1 MDLTQLNQRIAVAN
15 AESQRINNERAVN
28 LGKKETLEKQLQD
41 AITHYNA
48 TYNTNITVASLNAE
62 IERVAKEKE
71 LEVANIESVLALI
84 KEGRF
89 DEAQQKVSGVVPN
102 TSANT
107 VAESTIPTTPV
118 AQATAPALG
127 DIPVVPQSTTPA
139 IGESVAQS
147 EIKPAVPVMEQPV
160 TKPTAPVIEESVK
173 STVPVIEEPVAPP
186 TSPVVEQTVTKPA
199 APVVEQTTTQPT
211 APNLDV
217 DTTPVGAPPVI
228 GKPPVAPNLGNSV
241 ATSPTAP
248 VTSFNAILNGSQFKP
263 QGN

>member
-89 DEAQQKVSGVVPN
+89 DEAQQKVSGVVP
-102 TSANT
+102 TSQS
-107 VAESTIPTTPV
+107 VSSTPQNAVPQPTT
-118 AQATAPALG
+118 PALG
-127 DIPVVPQSTTPA
+127 DIPVSPQATTPA
-139 IGESVAQS
+139 IGEPVVVPTAPVVEKTVEQSV
-147 EIKPAVPVMEQPV
+147 V
-160 TKPTAPVIEESVK
+160 PTAPVIEESV
-173 STVPVIEEPVAPP
+173 TP
-186 TSPVVEQTVTKPA
+186 
-199 APVVEQTTTQPT
+199 PT
-211 APNLDV
+211 APVITSSVPNMEEP
-217 DTTPVGAPPVI
+217 TTPVGAPPVI
-228 GKPPVAPNLGNSV
+228 GKPPVAPNLGNTV
-241 ATSPTAP
+241 TPPPTAP

>member
-89 DEAQQKVSGVVPN
+89 DEAQQKVSGVVP
-102 TSANT
+102 TSQSVSPTPQTA
-107 VAESTIPTTPV
+107 VPQPTT
-118 AQATAPALG
+118 PALG
-127 DIPVVPQSTTPA
+127 DIPVSPQATTPA
-139 IGESVAQS
+139 IGEPVVA
-147 EIKPAVPVMEQPV
+147 PTVPVVEKTVEQSV
-160 TKPTAPVIEESVK
+160 VPTAPVIEESVTPPTAPVTTEAVSEVPVVPK
-173 STVPVIEEPVAPP
+173 APVIEESVTPP
-186 TSPVVEQTVTKPA
+186 P
-199 APVVEQTTTQPT
+199 APVITSSVSNIEESM
-211 APNLDV
+211 
-217 DTTPVGAPPVI
+217 TPVGAPPVI
-228 GKPPVAPNLGNSV
+228 GKPPVAPNLGNTV
-241 ATSPTAP
+241 TPPPTAP